1 MPKFRN
7 YKNKAKNPLGKKR
20 KRKMDA
26 EDVMEKKQ
34 KKLDKKARQEA
45 KGRKRI
51 LAKGTAANGALRSAR
66 MQAAAAAEAASRATH
81 AAVREALTAP
91 SEGPEDGPGDFD
103 KLLMSL
109 GVDADRLSSDEEESL
124 LEEDTQEVE
133 EDTFENEGEV
143 ESEEISEEPAGEA
156 GEIADGDAPDET
168 IAVADDEEDG
178 GSEAG
183 SDADEGGSDAIG
195 YASYNLQEIP
205 RVEDDSMDA
214 TLRLTEQLDRC
225 KVHGSRAMVERV
237 EASEGFADLLPKI
250 ERSFKEH
257 GCYNESLSSEGLA
270 LASALSSYSDVV
282 YGGMNYE
289 TERETRKVAMAHVMA
304 HVVRARNTVWKNN
317 EKLRR
322 HALLGEKTEEFDT
335 DPYRDQG
342 FSRPRVL
349 ILCPF
354 RNVAREYVQWLLKLA
369 PNNQQTMNRKRFDEQ
384 FGNEEF
390 SSQAEATSWREGI
403 FPEDDFNDDDFRVGI
418 QVGRRMV
425 RLYAPFSASDIII
438 ASPLGLRLIT
448 GAEGDTKREFDFL
461 SSIEM
466 VVLDRADILSMQNWD
481 HVLEILKVTN
491 VQPSTLPDG
500 ADISR
505 LRPWIADGLARRFR
519 QTVVLTDVYN
529 PVMESVVHDS
539 WSEGAEGNW
548 RGWVRML
555 PSTKRGTVAKC
566 SINLG
571 IAKQMFMHVAVDD
584 PAEAS
589 DKFLKFFEERYWR
602 DIGSGLGRLAI
613 CVSSYFEYLR
623 LRAFLKKNDASFVA
637 IDEYSSNKSM
647 GRARQFFLTQQK
659 KVILISGRL
668 LWYRKLRIKGIQ
680 HYLFYGVPERPEIYE
695 DLLRDV
701 RVPSQCY
708 STCLY
713 SSCDGYELERLVGRE
728 RLPKLLT
735 APPGKV
741 TAFT

>member
-1 MPKFRN
+1 MAKFRN
-7 YKNKAKNPLGKKR
+7 YKTKAKNPLGKKR
-20 KRKMDA
+20 KRKLDA

-34 KKLDKKARQEA
+34 KKLDKKAKQEA
-45 KGRKRI
+45 K
-51 LAKGTAANGALRSAR
+51 GALRSAR

-81 AAVREALTAP
+81 AAVREALTGKACGP
-91 SEGPEDGPGDFD
+91 SEDIGDFD

-109 GVDADRLSSDEEESL
+109 GVDADRLSSDEEESVL
-124 LEEDTQEVE
+124 GEGEESPVEAAELEGAVELDDSEELPEDLPEEAEVE
-133 EDTFENEGEV
+133 A
-143 ESEEISEEPAGEA
+143 EE
-156 GEIADGDAPDET
+156 DGDAPDET
-168 IAVADDEEDG
+168 IVVSEEQEDG
-178 GSEAG
+178 AGSEAG
-183 SDADEGGSDAIG
+183 SEDEEGEESAETVGFS
-195 YASYNLQEIP
+195 SYNLQEIP
-205 RVEDDSMDA
+205 QLGAHNDVTAKVTD
-214 TLRLTEQLDRC
+214 QLDRC
-225 KVHGSRAMVERV
+225 KVHGTHRTVELL
-237 EASEGFADLLPKI
+237 EKNEGFVDLLPKI
-250 ERSFKEH
+250 QRSFEEN
-257 GCYNESLSSEGLA
+257 GCSNGALSGKGRA
-270 LASALSSYSDVV
+270 LASALSTYSDVV
-282 YGGMNYE
+282 YGGMDFE
-289 TERETRKVAMAHVMA
+289 AQRETRLVAMSHVMA

-317 EKLRR
+317 EKLRK
-322 HALLGEKTEEFDT
+322 HALLGEKTEEFDS

-369 PNNQQTMNRKRFDEQ
+369 PNNQQTMNKKRFDDQ
-384 FGNEEF
+384 FGTEEF
-390 SSQAEATSWREGI
+390 SSKNEATDWRDGI
-403 FPEDDFNDDDFRVGI
+403 FPEDDFADDDFRVGI

-448 GAEGDTKREFDFL
+448 GAEGDAKREFDFL

-466 VVLDRADILSMQNWD
+466 VLLDRADVLSMQNWD

-491 VQPSTLPDG
+491 VQPSTLPEG

-519 QTVVLTDVYN
+519 QTVVLTDTYN
-529 PVMESVVHDS
+529 PLMDSVIHDT
-539 WSEGAEGNW
+539 WEEGEEGNW
-548 RGWVRML
+548 RGWIRML
-555 PSTKRGTVAKC
+555 PSTKLGTVAKC
-566 SINLG
+566 SVNLG
-571 IAKQMFMHVAVDD
+571 IAKQLFMHVAVDD
-584 PAEAS
+584 PSEAS
-589 DKFLKFFEERYWR
+589 DKYLKFFEERYWK
-602 DIGSGLGRLAI
+602 DIGAGLGRLAI

-659 KVILISGRL
+659 KVILMTERL

-713 SSCDGYELERLVGRE
+713 SSCDGYALERLVGRE

-741 TAFT
+741 SAFS